1 MAAGESFA
9 EFVHFVLSAEEIL
22 YDDAGDSESRRVTR
36 RCSSERLNPLERFSD
51 HEFLVRRRFTKAT
64 VASTLLSAGSASTQ
78 GLPPSTML
86 QLLVALTF
94 YDARTF
100 QVVTG
105 TM

>member
-1 MAAGESFA
+1 MAACESFA

-36 RCSSERLNPLERFSD
+36 RSFRERLNPLEHFSD
-51 HEFLVRRRFTKAT
+51 LEFPVRCRFTKAT
-64 VASTLLSAGSASTQ
+64 GEHSAVSARSASTRS
-78 GLPPSTML
+78 LPPSTML
-86 QLLVALTF
+86 QLLVVLSF
-94 YDARTF
+94 YGARTF

>member
-36 RCSSERLNPLERFSD
+36 RCSSERLTPLERFSD

-64 VASTLLSAGSASTQ
+64 VASTLLSAGSASTR

-86 QLLVALTF
+86 QLVVALSF
-94 YDARTF
+94 YDARMF